1 MKHIT
6 NGDELL
12 LFLEALSNPHR
23 LRIIS
28 ILSNGK
34 QYVSQLARE
43 LGMSRPLLYLHLQ
56 KLEDANVVSS
66 DMELLESGKAA
77 KYYML
82 NSFDLRLNEELIST
96 LEKTLT
102 LKKINIRRIKNDS
115 YIDFASHHCL
125 TFFGNTSYF
134 NSFNL

>member
-1 MKHIT
+1 MKYIN

-28 ILSNGK
+28 ILSTGK

-43 LGMSRPLLYLHLQ
+43 LSISRPLLYLHLQ
-56 KLEDANVVSS
+56 KLEEANIVSS

-77 KYYML
+77 KYYTL
-82 NSFDLRLNEELIST
+82 NQFNVLLNEQLISA
-96 LEKTLT
+96 LIPTLT
-102 LKKINIRRIKNDS
+102 PKNKQ
-115 YIDFASHHCL
+115 
-125 TFFGNTSYF
+125 
-134 NSFNL
+134 

>member
-1 MKHIT
+1 MKHIN

-56 KLEDANVVSS
+56 KLEEAKLISS

-82 NSFDLRLNEELIST
+82 NSFELHLNEELISK
-96 LEKTLT
+96 LEPTLT
-102 LKKINIRRIKNDS
+102 LKKNKQTED
-115 YIDFASHHCL
+115 
-125 TFFGNTSYF
+125 
-134 NSFNL
+134 